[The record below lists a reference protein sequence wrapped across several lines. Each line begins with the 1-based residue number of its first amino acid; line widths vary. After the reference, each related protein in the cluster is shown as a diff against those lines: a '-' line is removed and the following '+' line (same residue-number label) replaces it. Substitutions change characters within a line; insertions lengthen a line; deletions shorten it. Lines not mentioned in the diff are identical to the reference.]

1 MTFPVFKGNCPRNV
15 SEDAKYHVRDVSA
28 RTKNAIVSLVYE
40 SEDGERWYP
49 STYEHPELVE
59 MVNAVKTEMGEGPG
73 GPFYINEYKQVI
85 VPVKD
90 SNSSEYYLA
99 GIYEPL
105 LEFDFEGKVIS
116 GKTEDLDGN
125 PISPGDKWAGSHH
138 GIPYIL
144 CAGGKEI
151 EYRFSPRPKVEIRK
165 SLGDAVGREQAK
177 EVAKMVAAVKGPEG
191 GRFYVNEYLNV
202 FAPLTEK
209 DTDVDYIYCGGIDL
223 DNWFP
228 MPHAE

>member
-1 MTFPVFKGNCPRNV
+1 MTFPVFEGNCPRNV
-15 SEDAKYHVRDVSA
+15 SKDAKYRLRNASS
-28 RTKNAIVSLVYE
+28 RTKKAIESLYK
-40 SEDGERWYP
+40 SADGDLWHP
-49 STYEHPELVE
+49 STDEHPQLVE

-85 VPVKD
+85 VPIND
-90 SNSSEYYLA
+90 SDSSEYYLA

-105 LEFDFEGKVIS
+105 LEFDFDGKVIS
-116 GKTEDLDGN
+116 GKAEDLDGN

-138 GIPYIL
+138 GIPYVL
-144 CAGGKEI
+144 RAGGKDIKYKRIISSHPKIEREEI
-151 EYRFSPRPKVEIRK
+151 LSGVL
-165 SLGDAVGREQAK
+165 SREQAK
-177 EVAKMVAAVKGPEG
+177 EVAKMVATIKGPEG

-202 FAPLTEK
+202 FAPLTE
-209 DTDVDYIYCGGIDL
+209 DSVVFYYCGRVDL